1 MERRFCWGTAVSQG
15 KTSMGNVG
23 EVSCI
28 LLGLGEVSC
37 ILLGLGEDLR
47 CQTLTTY
54 VTKFV

>member
-28 LLGLGEVSC
+28 LLGLGE
-37 ILLGLGEDLR
+37 DLR